1 MSKLLII
8 GAGGHA
14 KVVCDVAKDYY
25 NEIVFADDDKK
36 GLTVLGCDVTYTVE
50 EALNGEKSD
59 FIVAIGNNDVR
70 EKLFF
75 KFAKNGF
82 NPVTLIHSS
91 AVIGEEVEIGKGS
104 VVFGGAVINA
114 QASIGCGCIVNTGAS
129 VDHDCEIGNF
139 SHVCP
144 GGRIAGTVKCGEKC
158 FFGVGSSVVN
168 DVVIAS
174 RATFGAGAVVIGD
187 VSEGGVYVGCPARKI
202 K

>member
-25 NEIVFADDDKK
+25 NDIVFADDDKK
-36 GLTVLGCDVTYTVE
+36 GQVVLGCEVKFSVE
-50 EALNGEKSD
+50 EALNGEKTD
-59 FIVAIGNNDVR
+59 FIVAIGDNSVR
-70 EKLFF
+70 ERLFF
-75 KFAKNGF
+75 KFAENGF
-82 NPVTLIHSS
+82 NPVSLIHSS
-91 AVIGEEVEIGKGS
+91 SIIGEGVEIGKGS
-104 VVFGGAVINA
+104 VVFAGVVINP
-114 QASIGCGCIVNTGAS
+114 QASIGCGCIINTGAS

-144 GGRIAGTVKCGEKC
+144 GGRIAGSVKIGDRC

-168 DVVIAS
+168 NVVIAS
-174 RATFGAGAVVIGD
+174 EVVFGAGAVVIKD
-187 VSEGGVYVGCPARKI
+187 VSEKGVYVGCPARKI